1 MEASVPVPTCQGLI
15 ANSVP
20 TPPTHQSV
28 RLRSS
33 TMSVGVP
40 DACLAFS
47 QILVRQLSREETIG
61 VIETKGVMVSS
72 EPI

>member
-1 MEASVPVPTCQGLI
+1 MEASVPVLTCQGLI
-15 ANSVP
+15 AISAA
-20 TPPTHQSV
+20 TRPTHQSM

-47 QILVRQLSREETIG
+47 QILGRQLSREETIG
-61 VIETKGVMVSS
+61 VIETKGVIVSS